1 MGRTVAL
8 LSLHWRCEVI
18 REQISRASHD
28 ARRQDARDKI
38 ELGGLVVKA
47 GLRGI
52 DRAVILAILMEGATK
67 VSDPD
72 EHERLRRVGTKA
84 LGGTL

>member
-1 MGRTVAL
+1 
-8 LSLHWRCEVI
+8 VI

-38 ELGGLVVKA
+38 ELGGLVIKA
-47 GLRGI
+47 GLREI
-52 DRAVILAILMEGATK
+52 DRAVILAILMEGAAK

-72 EHERLRRVGTKA
+72 EHERLRRVGTMA
-84 LGGTL
+84 LGGTV